1 MPDFFVIYYNAGT
14 GKYEA
19 VNGPN
24 ANKSFTG
31 TDGTDANGLAA
42 VQERKSGK
50 YVSLPT
56 SGATPTTTTVAQAAT
71 SVSTSL

>member
-31 TDGTDANGLAA
+31 TTGTDANGLAA
-42 VQERKSGK
+42 VQENKSGK
-50 YVSLPT
+50 FVALPT
-56 SGATPTTTTVAQAAT
+56 TGAVPTNTTVAQSAT
-71 SVSTSL
+71 SVPTSL